1 MLICHIF
8 LESEKSNREKYR
20 FQATVIF
27 IPQLSQYSNV
37 AVPTKKKRNPIIVW
51 NYHIRT
57 SSLWNIYGLKMRYI
71 TFFSFNNN

>member
-37 AVPTKKKRNPIIVW
+37 AVPTKKKKKSNNCLELPHTYIIIVE
-51 NYHIRT
+51 Y
-57 SSLWNIYGLKMRYI
+57 LWVKNAVYNN
-71 TFFSFNNN
+71 FFF